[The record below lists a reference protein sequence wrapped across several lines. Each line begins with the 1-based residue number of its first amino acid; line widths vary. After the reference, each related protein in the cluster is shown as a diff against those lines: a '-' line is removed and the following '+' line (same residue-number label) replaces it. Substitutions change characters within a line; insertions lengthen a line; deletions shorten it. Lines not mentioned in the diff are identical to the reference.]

1 MGLWGVKGQGLEGEA
16 GLHGQQELGLRDGDG
31 LGLTQ
36 ETMTG
41 KEMEADFGLHGK
53 SEMDGALQLVI
64 SEAKTGVEMEG
75 NQGVGVEMGAEPGAT
90 ADFKV
95 AEAGQTLSRYE
106 DAVSIISLLSSSIPK
121 QVEDEVMEE
130 EQSSAAEEREDGMD
144 TGEMDSLQCHRC

>member
-36 ETMTG
+36 ETMTA
-41 KEMEADFGLHGK
+41 KEMEADLGLHGK

-75 NQGVGVEMGAEPGAT
+75 NRGVGVEMGAEPGAT
-90 ADFKV
+90 VDFKV
-95 AEAGQTLSRYE
+95 DEAGQTLTRCE
-106 DAVSIISLLSSSIPK
+106 DAVSISLLSSSIPK

-130 EQSSAAEEREDGMD
+130 WSSAAEEREDGMD

>member
-41 KEMEADFGLHGK
+41 KEMEADLGLHGK

-130 EQSSAAEEREDGMD
+130 ERSSAAEEREDGMD

>member
-41 KEMEADFGLHGK
+41 KEMEADLGLHGK

-75 NQGVGVEMGAEPGAT
+75 NRGVGVEMGAEPGAT
-90 ADFKV
+90 VDFKV
-95 AEAGQTLSRYE
+95 DEAGQTLTRCE
-106 DAVSIISLLSSSIPK
+106 DAVSISLLSSSIPK

-130 EQSSAAEEREDGMD
+130 WSSAAEEREDGMD